1 MMSCQ
6 PKLCCLVQCDM
17 NVELNHETLTVNN
30 TATNVNNKDDD
41 QMLTLAQNL
50 HELFDQLN
58 GLLQ

>member
-17 NVELNHETLTVNN
+17 NVELHHETLTVNNN

-50 HELFDQLN
+50 HELF
-58 GLLQ
+58 G